1 MILPMKWTLMLILAI
16 AAPAQAAHAA
26 DVAFVAINHQRIV
39 PSTSPTE
46 VWRRLH
52 DFLQD
57 QGYAVSRED
66 VTAGSIDSQ
75 RSVLGTGTFKGL
87 AECRAKLF
95 WHPQREVANL
105 TILIKPAA
113 DGTRV
118 TANASFVQAE
128 QNKKKGA
135 LSLDCTST
143 GVLERAVLDVA
154 AGQPMESAIIP
165 Q

>member
-1 MILPMKWTLMLILAI
+1 MKWTLLLLLAL
-16 AAPAQAAHAA
+16 AAPASPASQVWAA
-26 DVAFVAINHQRIV
+26 DVAYVAVNHQRII
-39 PSTSPTE
+39 PATTPAE
-46 VWRRLH
+46 VWRRVH

-57 QGYAVSRED
+57 QGYAISRED
-66 VTAGSIDSQ
+66 VTAGTIDSQ
-75 RSVLGTGTFKGL
+75 RSVRGSGTFSGL
-87 AECRAKLF
+87 AGCRSKLF
-95 WHPQREVANL
+95 WHPEREIASL
-105 TILIKPAA
+105 TITIKPAT

-135 LSLDCTST
+135 LSLDCTTS

-154 AGQPMESAIIP
+154 AGQPMESAIVP

>member
-1 MILPMKWTLMLILAI
+1 MKWTLLLLSLIAV
-16 AAPAQAAHAA
+16 PAQAA
-26 DVAFVAINHQRIV
+26 DVAFVPINHQRIV
-39 PSTSPTE
+39 PSTTTTE
-46 VWRRLH
+46 VWRRVH

-66 VTAGSIDSQ
+66 AVAGTIDSQ
-75 RSVLGTGTFKGL
+75 RSVRGSGSFKGL
-87 AECRAKLF
+87 AECRSKLF
-95 WHPQREVANL
+95 WRPERETASL
-105 TILIKPAA
+105 TIIIKPAT
-113 DGTRV
+113 DGTKV

-135 LSLDCTST
+135 LSLDCTTS

-154 AGQPMESAIIP
+154 AGQPMESAIVP

>member
-1 MILPMKWTLMLILAI
+1 MKWTPLLLLAL
-16 AAPAQAAHAA
+16 AAPAQAA
-26 DVAFVAINHQRIV
+26 DVAFVPINHQRIV
-39 PSTSPTE
+39 PGATSME
-46 VWRRLH
+46 VWHRVH

-66 VTAGSIDSQ
+66 VTAGTIDSQ

-87 AECRAKLF
+87 AECRSKLF
-95 WHPQREVANL
+95 WHPQREIASL
-105 TILIKPAA
+105 TIIIKPAT
-113 DGTRV
+113 DGTKV

-135 LSLDCTST
+135 LSLDCTTS

-154 AGQPMESAIIP
+154 AGQPMESAIVP